1 MIYHHEI
8 VEMVPGMLDE
18 YTDVC
23 ELFLMQLYKRYG
35 KPVGFFNNACR
46 HRENVLIWELGEEPI
61 SIDNMSGLVTDRDGQ
76 AYHRLAIKYRH
87 DWYDSFLESVPFSP
101 TVDEIIRR
109 QKKGDFSGNTL
120 YYWEST
126 RVLPGKMDEFLEA
139 MEKELVPM
147 EDKRGMKLAGC
158 YRWFGAC
165 GRSSEVISLWAVG
178 NWAQWG
184 KIHRNRLK
192 DRAFKKWM
200 VKAWDWRG
208 EWSYKFLTP
217 TRISTLH

>member
-23 ELFLMQLYKRYG
+23 ELFLMPLYKRYG

-46 HRENVLIWELGEEPI
+46 HRENILIWELGEEPI
-61 SIDNMSGLVTDRDGQ
+61 SIDNMGGLVTDRDGQ

-87 DWYDSFLESVPFSP
+87 DWYDSFLESVSFSP
-101 TVDEIIRR
+101 TVDQILKR
-109 QKKGDFSGNTL
+109 QRKGDFTNNTL

-126 RVLPGKMDEFLEA
+126 KVLPGKMEA
-139 MEKELVPM
+139 YLDSLEKELMPM
-147 EDKRGMKLAGC
+147 EEKRGMKLAGC

-165 GRSSEVISLWAVG
+165 GKSSELISLWSVK
-178 NWAQWG
+178 NWEHWG
-184 KIHRNRLK
+184 QMRQKRLK
-192 DRAFKKWM
+192 DKAFKKWM
-200 VKAWDWRG
+200 EKAWNWRK
-208 EWSYKFLTP
+208 EWSYKFLVP